1 MFRDSMPPV
10 LAAASELSA
19 MQNSIL
25 LLCDQVQ
32 ELRGKLNASR
42 SRPSSSQ
49 KSKLDELTRA
59 KRELARVREENEA
72 LAMRCRQ
79 LSMMQSPQKLS
90 DVQQVRRASHRVL
103 VTERAFQPGYSR
115 AFSLGLAGGRLA
127 GSEGGSAAAE
137 RHAADRRHRQRAP
150 PSRCA
155 RVQRVGHQAA
165 H

>member
-90 DVQQVRRASHRVL
+90 DVQASK
-103 VTERAFQPGYSR
+103 
-115 AFSLGLAGGRLA
+115 
-127 GSEGGSAAAE
+127 
-137 RHAADRRHRQRAP
+137 
-150 PSRCA
+150 
-155 RVQRVGHQAA
+155 
-165 H
+165 